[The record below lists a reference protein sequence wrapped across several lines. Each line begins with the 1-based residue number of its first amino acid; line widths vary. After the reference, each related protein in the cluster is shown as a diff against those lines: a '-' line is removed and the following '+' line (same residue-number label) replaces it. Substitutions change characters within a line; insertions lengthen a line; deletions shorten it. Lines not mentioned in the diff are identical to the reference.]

1 MDLKIDSRNVGMTP
15 RWTQQIQERMVTVQ
29 NGVNNIT
36 HARVTLTKNAHHK
49 KGKDN
54 AEALIV
60 LTVPP
65 RHTLTARKEAE
76 TFEEA
81 IRLVFQ
87 AVEAEIKKFREKLTN
102 VDAPQD
108 PELVEME

>member
-1 MDLKIDSRNVGMTP
+1 MG
-15 RWTQQIQERMVTVQ
+15 Q
-29 NGVNNIT
+29 
-36 HARVTLTKNAHHK
+36 
-49 KGKDN
+49 
-54 AEALIV
+54 V
-60 LTVPP
+60 LPILG
-65 RHTLTARKEAE
+65 RGFAIEDMKENLTARKEAE